1 MQIRFEVS
9 IDNFMK
15 IPGTPIAYWFSLNKF
30 ANFGTPTSNVLDCK
44 TGLICGNNERFIRNW
59 FEVNYCSIGFCCHSL
74 HDTGFAK
81 WFPYNHGGE
90 KTKWYGGHNEI
101 VFLRK
106 GGAEMKSVPNS
117 MFRNSDYYFKEGITW
132 NRVGSGIK
140 FAARKACSGFVFDDV
155 SPSGFCTNSRYFYLL
170 AFLNTVVFN
179 DYLRLFCTALKVE
192 IGQIGKVPYKYDSLK
207 DILVIPLAKNNI
219 ELSRKDWDSFE
230 TSWDFKKH
238 PLI

>member
-1 MQIRFEVS
+1 MQIRYEVNINIYS
-9 IDNFMK
+9 K
-15 IPGTPIAYWFSLNKF
+15 IPENTIVYWLSQNKIK
-30 ANFGTPTSNVLDCK
+30 NFGIPISNVLDCK
-44 TGLICGNNERFIRNW
+44 TGLICGNNEKYIRQW
-59 FEVNYCSIGFCCHSL
+59 FEVNYKSIGFQCESL
-74 HDTGFAK
+74 KNTAGDK

-101 VFLRK
+101 VYLNN
-106 GGAEMKSVPNS
+106 GASAMQKEKNA
-117 MFRNSDYYFKEGITW
+117 MFRNSDFYFREGITW

-140 FAARKACSGFVFDDV
+140 FAARKACTGFVFDDV
-155 SPSGFCTNSRYFYLL
+155 SPSGFCSAQKYYYLL

-192 IGQIGKVPYKYDSLK
+192 VGQIGKVPYKYDSLQDDVGK
-207 DILVIPLAKNNI
+207 PISEENVA
-219 ELSRKDWDSFE
+219 LSKKDWDSFE